1 MVDKNKYKYK
11 DYLWLLLLFP
21 RSSSLLRLLK
31 NSANVSESTFFDICL
46 KRNQSSYCKQFC
58 QTRDD
63 ICRKTTFTCCQVL
76 NFMEISYSAYY
87 HPHLHLHQFQHPHH
101 HHHHHHHN
109 LAVLYRTS
117 YVFPLAAILVQH
129 PHAARGK
136 HNHAQSEKNYF
147 SNSVSG
153 SEYAEVMLFFNI
165 TSDQHKHS
173 LIFLS
178 QWRVRGR
185 RWKNILFGFYFH
197 PAVPS
202 CVN

>member
-63 ICRKTTFTCCQVL
+63 MARQPSLVFRSSISWKLHNQHIFISILILKFLLLLINYNIIPTTIII
-76 NFMEISYSAYY
+76 ISTLLFSTALAMCF
-87 HPHLHLHQFQHPHH
+87 HLLPSLFSIHMRPGGNTIM
-101 HHHHHHHN
+101 HN
-109 LAVLYRTS
+109 LKRT
-117 YVFPLAAILVQH
+117 ILVILFRGSK
-129 PHAARGK
+129 HA
-136 HNHAQSEKNYF
+136 
-147 SNSVSG
+147 
-153 SEYAEVMLFFNI
+153 FFNI
-165 TSDQHKHS
+165 SSVQHKHS

-178 QWRVRGR
+178 HGELWG
-185 RWKNILFGFYFH
+185 WKNILFGLYFH
-197 PAVPS
+197 QVAPF